1 MVEKRAKKFGHA
13 FTAFT
18 NLSCLNGNSVVV
30 ILKADDLQRLH
41 EHLLLLLLQ
50 LLFLLLLLLFHGKVL
65 DLLDLD
71 HLVADADQELS
82 HHHHII

>member
-1 MVEKRAKKFGHA
+1 MYIIHCIKYTYILYQYVCI
-13 FTAFT
+13 TAFA

-41 EHLLLLLLQ
+41 EHLL
-50 LLFLLLLLLFHGKVL
+50 LLLLLLFHGKVL